1 MVKNIGISFAILW
14 GSWGIAEY
22 IYGQGHFLNPI
33 FELMVGIFGFSVT
46 FSALKNCKVLRGL
59 LKALF
64 GIFVFAYFAEC
75 VYYSQTGEWISTL
88 ALENIDQLYLLLTPE
103 YVLLLL
109 LILMVT
115 FLLAYKWSGKLSA
128 RGLVLIGF
136 LFLVSIPCVLV
147 QNGVIKSHFGDKINQ
162 VYLGGR
168 TPLYDFNKKIV
179 GCIKLSFRERKIASY
194 PFEKKYIYQSPLPF
208 SVRNKSISNP
218 NIILIF
224 TEGTSARLIGC
235 YNKKYQAVTPN
246 IDKLANNEHSM
257 KVINYFNHTCAT
269 FRGTHGQLSSCFPR
283 SGGWEKG
290 GWQGVKTGTGMAKK
304 LSQRSYQTLP
314 KLLNANYD
322 TIFLSPHMKKD
333 AYTELLNML
342 GFANIYTRD
351 DADKILMTKPM
362 YYHESLSDS
371 DMYKEL
377 ENLLDARQVDK
388 PFFLA
393 MYTFGTHTNIDVPSN
408 GEKFGIGKNE
418 TLNTLHNVDSAFGKF
433 WNHFVHSKYRDNT
446 IVIFTADHCHYH
458 DKSFLSLVSQDSDY
472 IKVFYDKIPLII
484 YDPVHKLPREFDA
497 KNRSSLDLTPT
508 ICQLLGVNNV
518 KNSFCGTSIFEH
530 NDSKVT
536 LLANGFA
543 FYGICD
549 GKIKSE
555 DSIPKAYKDEFLSK
569 KEKG

>member
-269 FRGTHGQLSSCFPR
+269 FRGTHGQLSLLT
-283 SGGWEKG
+283 SG
-290 GWQGVKTGTGMAKK
+290 
-304 LSQRSYQTLP
+304 
-314 KLLNANYD
+314 
-322 TIFLSPHMKKD
+322 
-333 AYTELLNML
+333 
-342 GFANIYTRD
+342 
-351 DADKILMTKPM
+351 
-362 YYHESLSDS
+362 
-371 DMYKEL
+371 
-377 ENLLDARQVDK
+377 
-388 PFFLA
+388 
-393 MYTFGTHTNIDVPSN
+393 
-408 GEKFGIGKNE
+408 
-418 TLNTLHNVDSAFGKF
+418 
-433 WNHFVHSKYRDNT
+433 
-446 IVIFTADHCHYH
+446 
-458 DKSFLSLVSQDSDY
+458 
-472 IKVFYDKIPLII
+472 
-484 YDPVHKLPREFDA
+484 
-497 KNRSSLDLTPT
+497 
-508 ICQLLGVNNV
+508 
-518 KNSFCGTSIFEH
+518 
-530 NDSKVT
+530 
-536 LLANGFA
+536 
-543 FYGICD
+543 
-549 GKIKSE
+549 
-555 DSIPKAYKDEFLSK
+555 
-569 KEKG
+569 